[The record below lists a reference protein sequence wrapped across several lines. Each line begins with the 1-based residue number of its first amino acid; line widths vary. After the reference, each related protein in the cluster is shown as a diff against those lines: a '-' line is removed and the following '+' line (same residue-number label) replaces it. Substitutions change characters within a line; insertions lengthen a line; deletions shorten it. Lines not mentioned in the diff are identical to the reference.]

1 MNKVYLFLIDGFE
14 ETEALATVDV
24 MRRAALPVVTVS
36 LTGKQTVTGSH
47 HIAVEA
53 DARFEELDFS
63 DASMLVIPGG
73 TSKFAEH
80 EGLLSLVSRKYE
92 EGIRLS
98 AICAAPMV
106 FGKLGLLKGRK
117 ATCYP
122 GFEKF
127 LEGAEVTGAMV
138 QEDGIFITAKGPAA
152 ALPFG
157 YAIVEK
163 LCGKG
168 RADSV
173 RAAMLYEA

>member
-1 MNKVYLFLIDGFE
+1 MNKVYLFLTDGFE

-36 LTGKQTVTGSH
+36 LTGQQTVTGSH
-47 HIAVEA
+47 QIGVES
-53 DARFEELDFS
+53 DSLFEEVDFS

-73 TSKFAEH
+73 TTKFAEH
-80 EGLLSLVSRKYE
+80 EGLLSLVNRKYA

-106 FGKLGLLKGRK
+106 FGISGLLKGRK

-122 GFEKF
+122 GFEKY
-127 LEGAEVTGAMV
+127 LEGAEVTGTMV
-138 QEDGIFITAKGPAA
+138 QEDGLFITAKGPAA

-157 YAIVEK
+157 YAIVEA
-163 LCGKG
+163 LCGKET
-168 RADSV
+168 ADSV
-173 RAAMLYEA
+173 RRAMLYEA

>member
-36 LTGKQTVTGSH
+36 LNGQQRVTGSH
-47 HIAVEA
+47 QIAIEA
-53 DARFEELDFS
+53 DCRFEAVDFS

-73 TSKFAEH
+73 TPKFAEH
-80 EGLLSLVSRKYE
+80 EGLLSLVSRKHA

-122 GFEKF
+122 GFEKY
-127 LEGAEVTGAMV
+127 LEGAEITGAMV
-138 QEDGIFITAKGPAA
+138 QEDGLFITAKGPAA

-157 YAIVEK
+157 YAIVEA
-163 LCGKG
+163 LCGREK
-168 RADSV
+168 AETV
-173 RAAMLYEA
+173 RRAMLYEA